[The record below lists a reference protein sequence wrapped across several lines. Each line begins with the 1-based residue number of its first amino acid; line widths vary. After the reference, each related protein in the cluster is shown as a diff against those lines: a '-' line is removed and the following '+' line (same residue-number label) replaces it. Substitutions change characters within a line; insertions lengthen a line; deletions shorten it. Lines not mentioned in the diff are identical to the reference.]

1 MSNKAKSG
9 LSIVL
14 SLLIAF
20 AAWVFVI
27 INYYPTKDVTF
38 HSVPIVFQGEDN
50 LAYSNLAVEKASDE
64 SVDVTLNI
72 KRSEIRN
79 ISDEDIQVV
88 ADVSDAKKGSNTI
101 KIEVVSPEG
110 ASVVKKSRSTI
121 NIVVDICESK
131 TIDLVA
137 VYGDPSENGEEP
149 VVDNISSSTVVA
161 YGTADNLEQISY
173 AALRFKSSEL
183 AAGPMNFEMA
193 PIAMN
198 KSGETVPHIIFY
210 PRTVKGDAFAGTTK
224 TVKLKLNISDNLIYD
239 KDITAPEKI
248 TIKGSSEALGKISRI
263 ETEAIDLNSTSESCE
278 IPLRYKLPEGV
289 NIAQAS
295 LGEVLVVTVK

>member
-79 ISDEDIQVV
+79 ISDEDIQII
-88 ADVSDAKKGSNTI
+88 ADVSDAEKGSNTI
-101 KIEVVSPEG
+101 KIDVLPPEG
-110 ASVVKKSRSTI
+110 ASVVKKSRSTV
-121 NIVVDICESK
+121 NIAVDICESK
-131 TIDLVA
+131 TIDVA
-137 VYGDPSENGEEP
+137 AVFGDASENGEEP
-149 VVDNISSSTVVA
+149 VLESINSSTVVA
-161 YGTADNLEQISY
+161 YGTSDNLDRVSC

-183 AAGPMNFEMA
+183 AAGSVNFEMA
-193 PIAMN
+193 PVALDN
-198 KSGETVPHIIFY
+198 NGETVPHIVFY
-210 PRTVKGDAFAGTTK
+210 PRTVKGDAFAGVTK
-224 TVKLKLNISDNLIYD
+224 TVKLKLNISDNLIYE

-248 TIKGSSEALGKISRI
+248 TVKGSSEALEKINQI
-263 ETEAIDLNSTSESCE
+263 ETEVIDLNSVSKDCE
-278 IPLRYKLPEGV
+278 IALRYKLPEGV

-295 LGEVLVVTVK
+295 LGEVLTVTAK